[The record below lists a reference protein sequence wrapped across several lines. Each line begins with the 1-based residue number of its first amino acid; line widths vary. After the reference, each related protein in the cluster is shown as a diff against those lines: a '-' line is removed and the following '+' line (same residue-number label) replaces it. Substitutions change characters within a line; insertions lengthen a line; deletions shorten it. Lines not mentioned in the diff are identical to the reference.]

1 MGKLNFKP
9 DLTKVKEK
17 ALELKKI
24 SEQKIKETVIKVKN
38 IEIKKAEAD
47 ETVGEDRPY
56 GKKYH
61 RIGVKLLAAYCV
73 PVILIILLGFFSYR
87 TASKVIAE
95 KYLTSVESAMAATQ
109 NYVSIVCSSIENK
122 AQTLN
127 ASESVTKYYQVLY
140 KKTSS
145 EKDKTYTAMFNEIG
159 NYVKSTDFVS
169 DAYIIGENGRAVLN
183 NNRSET
189 QIRESENGRF
199 AEFWTQPEAEL
210 VKDYETTSVR
220 NGWMGKHPFI
230 DEVWFGD
237 PDSYVFSYIQL
248 FMYGDG
254 AVIIDMDKE
263 NLMNS
268 LETLN
273 LGDGSYVGLVSD
285 KNELCMKQSVNDG
298 VDSYEF
304 MEEGTV
310 FFTDKDFFKQAVA
323 ANTEIKGGEIEFD
336 KDEYYFYY
344 APIGETGISLCAI
357 IPEDNITA
365 EMAGIR
371 NITIIMVII
380 GIVVALGIGMILAR
394 GISTTLSSVCNN
406 LGKVAKG
413 DFTRKFR
420 TNRNDEMRY
429 LTDTLNETIGGI
441 NGLMKNVRGFGD
453 DVTESANKVYESSDN
468 MRDIMKNISA
478 ELDQLADGADS
489 QAKDSDVCAH
499 EMSEFSGKLDGVV
512 NSTKQMEDTIG
523 MTLDSTQK
531 GKTKI
536 ASLNEKTA
544 LTTELVQQL
553 VVEIEDVIRKTDVIS
568 NFVGVINEIADQT
581 NLLSLNASI
590 EAARAGE
597 AGRGFAVVAEE
608 IRKLADES
616 MKASSQIDSIL
627 GDIRVASEKATGSA
641 TRTTD
646 YINEQG
652 EALEDTTEVFA
663 DITRCVED
671 MVNGLN
677 DISDN
682 MASMVREKEMIVNSI
697 TNIAAVSEE
706 TAAVTRSVTD
716 SIGSQLETAVS
727 LANEADTL
735 NDKVNSLSESM
746 DHVIL

>member
-1 MGKLNFKP
+1 MGKLNINP
-9 DLTKVKEK
+9 DFSKIKEK
-17 ALELKKI
+17 ALSVKKI
-24 SEQKIKETVIKVKN
+24 GEEKTKEIISKVK
-38 IEIKKAEAD
+38 KAQANES
-47 ETVGEDRPY
+47 VGDDRPL
-56 GKKYH
+56 GKRYH
-61 RIGVKLLAAYCV
+61 KIGVKLLAAYCV

-87 TASKVIAE
+87 TASQVIEE
-95 KYLTSVESAMAATQ
+95 KYLTSVESAIAATG
-109 NYVSIVCSSIENK
+109 NYMSMICSSIENK

-127 ASESVTKYYQVLY
+127 TDDNVTKYYQVLY

-145 EKDKTYTAMFNEIG
+145 EKDKTYTNIFNEIG
-159 NYVKSTDFVS
+159 NYIKSTDFVS
-169 DAYIIGENGRAVLN
+169 DAYIISENGRATLN

-199 AEFWTQPEAEL
+199 VEFWDQPEAEL
-210 VKDYETTSVR
+210 VKDYETTSIR
-220 NGWMGKHPFI
+220 NGWIGKHPFI

-237 PDSYVFSYIQL
+237 PDSYEFSYIQL

-254 AVIIDMDKE
+254 IVVIDMDKE
-263 NLMNS
+263 NLKNT

-273 LGDGSYVGLVSD
+273 LGDGSYAGFVSD
-285 KNELCMKQSVNDG
+285 KNELCMKHTVSDG
-298 VDSYEF
+298 VDSF
-304 MEEGTV
+304 SFTNEGEG
-310 FFTDKDFFKQAVA
+310 FFSDKSFYTQAVA
-323 ANTEIKGGEIEFD
+323 GGTLIEGSEVEVEGT
-336 KDEYYFYY
+336 KYFFYFT
-344 APIGETGISLCAI
+344 PIDETGISLCAL

-371 NITIIMVII
+371 NVTVIMVII
-380 GIVVALGIGMILAR
+380 GIIVALGIGLALAR
-394 GISTTLSSVCNN
+394 GISSTLSNVCNN

-429 LTDTLNETIGGI
+429 LTDTLNETVAGI
-441 NGLMKNVRGFGD
+441 HSIMGNVRGFGD

-468 MRDIMKNISA
+468 MKDIMQNISQ
-478 ELDQLADGADS
+478 ELDQLADGAEL
-489 QAKDSDVCAH
+489 QAKDADVCAH
-499 EMSEFSGKLDGVV
+499 EMNEFSDKLDGVV
-512 NSTKQMEDTIG
+512 NSTQQMEDTIG
-523 MTLDSTQK
+523 KTLDSTQL
-531 GKTKI
+531 GRTKI
-536 ASLNEKTA
+536 SSLNEKSA

-553 VVEIEDVIRKTDVIS
+553 IVEIEDVIRKTDVIS
-568 NFVGVINEIADQT
+568 NFVEVINEIADQT

-616 MKASSQIDSIL
+616 MKASSQIESIL

-641 TRTTD
+641 KRTTG
-646 YINEQG
+646 YISEQG

-671 MVNGLN
+671 MVDGLN
-677 DISDN
+677 NISEN
-682 MASMVREKEMIVNSI
+682 MEVMVREKEMIVNSI
-697 TNIAAVSEE
+697 TSIASVSEE

-716 SIGSQLETAVS
+716 SIGSQLDTAVS
-727 LANEADTL
+727 LAGEADTL
-735 NDKVNSLSESM
+735 NEKVNSLSESM